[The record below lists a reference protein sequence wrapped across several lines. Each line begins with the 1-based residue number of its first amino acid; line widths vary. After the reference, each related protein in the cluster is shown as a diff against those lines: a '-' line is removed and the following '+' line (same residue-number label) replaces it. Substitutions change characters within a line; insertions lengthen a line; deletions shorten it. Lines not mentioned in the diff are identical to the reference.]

1 MMDIS
6 WGYKRDTTDTKRFEK
21 NDNTGE
27 DLSKNMGS
35 ANGPQMAVASM
46 DG

>member
-1 MMDIS
+1 MQ
-6 WGYKRDTTDTKRFEK
+6 KRFEK

-35 ANGPQMAVASM
+35 ANGPRMAVASM